1 MFIKTDKQKQAC
13 SVMNDHTH
21 SLLYGGS
28 RSGKTTIATRNVF
41 LRALKKKSRHLITR
55 FRFNH
60 AKTSLWHDTFPK
72 VTEMCFAGVPFH
84 YNKSDFFVSVEP
96 ADSFGGESQIWLGGV
111 DDKERIEKILG
122 NEYSTIYANE
132 TSQIG
137 YEAITTLRTR
147 LAENSGLPLRFYYDL
162 NPCGKK
168 HWTYQEFIQGFVPG
182 TKEKHRLNCGHM
194 VLNPFDNVNN
204 LPAEYLAI
212 LESLPKR
219 QRQRFL
225 DGIFLN
231 DVEGAL
237 WTDQMVSAARAR
249 APGEIIKTVI
259 GVDPAVTNQENSD
272 ETGIIVASLDEFGDP
287 MVEEDLSG
295 KFSTNTWA
303 QRVVNAYWEYE
314 ANEVVAEVNQ
324 GGDLVEDAIKT
335 IDPRVKVVK
344 VRASKGKFARAEPV
358 AGLYEQN
365 KVSHVKELPELEAQ
379 LTEWVPLN
387 SKKSPDRLDAMVWAL
402 TYLALREN
410 TRKVRATSV

>member
-1 MFIKTDKQKQAC
+1 MFIKTEKQRAAC
-13 SVMNDHTH
+13 NVLNQNTH
-21 SLLYGGS
+21 ALLYGGS

-72 VTEMCFAGVPFH
+72 VAELCFPGVDFQ
-84 YNKSDFFVSVEP
+84 YNKSDFFISVEP
-96 ADSFGGESQIWLGGV
+96 QNSFGGESQIWLGGV

-132 TSQIG
+132 SSQIG
-137 YEAITTLRTR
+137 YDAITTLRTR

-168 HWTYQEFIQGFVPG
+168 HWTYQEFLQGFVPG
-182 TKEKHRLNCGHM
+182 TKEKHSLSCGHI
-194 VLNPFDNVNN
+194 VLNPYDNVEN
-204 LPAEYLAI
+204 LPDEYLQI

-225 DGIFLN
+225 DGLFLN

-237 WTDQMVSAARAR
+237 WTDQMISEARLR
-249 APGEIIKTVI
+249 EPGEIIKTVI
-259 GVDPAVTNQENSD
+259 GVDPAVTNQQDSD
-272 ETGIIVASLDEFGDP
+272 ETGIVVASLDEFNEGI
-287 MVEEDLSG
+287 VEEDLSG
-295 KFSTNTWA
+295 KFSTNVWA

-358 AGLYEQN
+358 SGLYEQG
-365 KVSHVKELPELEAQ
+365 KVCHVKELPDLEAQ
-379 LTEWVPLN
+379 MTE
-387 SKKSPDRLDAMVWAL
+387 
-402 TYLALREN
+402 
-410 TRKVRATSV
+410 